1 MVSAVVLIEL
11 RDVIFGFPGGERIL
25 DGTSFSVKDGER
37 IGLTGGNGAGKSTLF
52 QIALGLLRPEGG
64 AVVLWGKECRREE
77 DFREGRRRIGLVF
90 QDPDDQLFC
99 PSVIEDVAFGPM
111 NLGLSALDAR
121 ERSYWVLEGLG
132 IPHLADRPP
141 HHLSGGEKRLVSIA
155 TVLSM
160 EPEVLFLD
168 EPTEGLDEVSFER
181 VISVIKGYPAR
192 ALVAVSHDPA
202 VLDALTTTRHVLKGG
217 RISRA

>member
-1 MVSAVVLIEL
+1 MVLLVTLVEL
-11 RDVIFGFPGGERIL
+11 RDVVFGFPRGPRVL
-25 DGTSFSVKDGER
+25 DGLSFRVEDGER

-52 QIALGLLRPEGG
+52 QIALGLLLPEGG
-64 AVVLWGKECRREE
+64 AVYLWGKECRKEE
-77 DFREGRRRIGLVF
+77 EFREGRRRIGLVF

-111 NLGLSALDAR
+111 NLGLSAR
-121 ERSYWVLEGLG
+121 EAITRSKGVLERLG
-132 IPHLADRPP
+132 ILHLADRAPY
-141 HHLSGGEKRLVSIA
+141 HLSGGEKRLASIA

-168 EPTEGLDEVSFER
+168 EPTEGLDDVSYSR
-181 VISVIKGYPAR
+181 VISAIREYPAR
-192 ALVAVSHDPA
+192 AVVVVSHDPA
-202 VLDALTTTRHVLKGG
+202 VLNALTETRYVLRGG